1 MSIRKSIKLIISTI
15 VLLQS
20 TLCVCVA
27 QTEAQTEKLL
37 IRANDKY
44 TSRQYKEAYDE
55 INKALKLNS
64 TRDFIPVNVLL
75 LAEPIYFSYLEKIA
89 EDKEYVALEDVEE
102 KLFFYP
108 QVESGRIND
117 LIMGIVKEHAGSQGM
132 QVSYSGRQA
141 SNPFYERTISRFV
154 NQAQKQ
160 NKQSMF
166 VLGTLCVVVVLF
178 LTFLFAVLLICIH
191 TLRLQQ
197 ARYGRTRGFLS
208 GRTIFSG
215 GKDTLGGVTDVYS
228 MGKNLL
234 PPPRELAVNC
244 EKLGCKID
252 MITSRRNNSKN
263 VSELVYK
270 VAFQMGV
277 PQEEAILY
285 FCAAMVY
292 DAGFLD
298 LSPDLLISK
307 SLSGADWDE
316 LKSHVEKAAKYL
328 RFVPKEYKQIFID
341 AASKHHENMDG
352 SGYPY
357 GLTGD
362 SIPLVARLIHVCE
375 SFVSIISVRNYHDI
389 KDRESA
395 IAELEAKKDIYDA
408 EIVAALR
415 EIL

>member
-1 MSIRKSIKLIISTI
+1 MCTSVKRIISLCI
-15 VLLQS
+15 VLVNVLWVGS
-20 TLCVCVA
+20 A
-27 QTEAQTEKLL
+27 ENQTEKILVK
-37 IRANDKY
+37 ANDKY

-64 TRDFIPVNVLL
+64 TRDFIPVNVLI
-75 LAEPIYFSYLEKIA
+75 LAEPIYFSYLEKIR
-89 EDKEYVALEDVEE
+89 EDREYVALEDVEE
-102 KLFFYP
+102 KLFYYP

-117 LIMGIVKEHAGSQGM
+117 LIMGIVREHAGSQGV

-141 SNPFYERTISRFV
+141 ANPFYERTLSRFV
-154 NQAQKQ
+154 NQTQKQ
-160 NKQSMF
+160 NKQGMF
-166 VLGTLCVVVVLF
+166 ILGTLCVVVVLF
-178 LTFLFAVLLICIH
+178 LTFLFAVLLLCIH
-191 TLRLQQ
+191 TLKQQ
-197 ARYGRTRGFLS
+197 QSRYGRVRGVLS
-208 GRTIFSG
+208 GRTIYSG
-215 GKDTLGGVTDVYS
+215 GKDTLGGVTDIYA

-234 PPPRELAVNC
+234 PPPRELAVQC

-252 MITSRRNNSKN
+252 MVTSRRNNSKN

-270 VAFQMGV
+270 VAFQLGV
-277 PQEEAILY
+277 PQEEAIIY

-316 LKSHVEKAAKYL
+316 MKSHVEKAAKFL

-375 SFVSIISVRNYHDI
+375 SFVSIISVRNYHEI
-389 KDRESA
+389 KDREKA
-395 IAELEAKKDIYDA
+395 IEELEAKKELYDS
-408 EIVAALR
+408 EIVSALR

>member
-1 MSIRKSIKLIISTI
+1 MCTSVKRLISLCI
-15 VLLQS
+15 VLVNVLWVGS
-20 TLCVCVA
+20 A
-27 QTEAQTEKLL
+27 ENQTEKILVK
-37 IRANDKY
+37 ANDKY

-64 TRDFIPVNVLL
+64 TRDFIPVNVLI
-75 LAEPIYFSYLEKIA
+75 LAEPIYFSYLEKIR
-89 EDKEYVALEDVEE
+89 EDREYVALEDVEE
-102 KLFFYP
+102 KLFYYP

-117 LIMGIVKEHAGSQGM
+117 LIMGIVREHAGSQGV

-141 SNPFYERTISRFV
+141 ANPFYERTLSRFV
-154 NQAQKQ
+154 NQTQKQ
-160 NKQSMF
+160 NKQGMF
-166 VLGTLCVVVVLF
+166 ILGTLCVVVVLF
-178 LTFLFAVLLICIH
+178 LTFLFAVLLLCIH
-191 TLRLQQ
+191 TLKQQ
-197 ARYGRTRGFLS
+197 QSRYGRVRGVLS
-208 GRTIFSG
+208 GRTIYSG
-215 GKDTLGGVTDVYS
+215 GKDTLGGVTDIYA

-234 PPPRELAVNC
+234 PPPRELAVQC

-252 MITSRRNNSKN
+252 MVTSRRNNSKN

-270 VAFQMGV
+270 VAFQLGV
-277 PQEEAILY
+277 PQEEAIIY

-316 LKSHVEKAAKYL
+316 MKSHVEKAAKFL

-375 SFVSIISVRNYHDI
+375 SFVSIISVRNYHEI
-389 KDRESA
+389 KDREKA
-395 IAELEAKKDIYDA
+395 IEELEAKKELYDS
-408 EIVAALR
+408 EIVSALR

>member
-1 MSIRKSIKLIISTI
+1 MCTSVKRLISLCI
-15 VLLQS
+15 VLVNVLWVGS
-20 TLCVCVA
+20 A
-27 QTEAQTEKLL
+27 ENQTEKILVK
-37 IRANDKY
+37 ANDKY

-64 TRDFIPVNVLL
+64 TRDFIPVNVLI
-75 LAEPIYFSYLEKIA
+75 LAEPIYFSYLEKIR
-89 EDKEYVALEDVEE
+89 EDREYVALEDVEE
-102 KLFFYP
+102 KLFYYP

-117 LIMGIVKEHAGSQGM
+117 LIMGIVREHAGSQGV

-141 SNPFYERTISRFV
+141 ANPFYERTLSRFV
-154 NQAQKQ
+154 NQTQKQ

-166 VLGTLCVVVVLF
+166 ILGTLCVVVVLF
-178 LTFLFAVLLICIH
+178 LTFLFAVLLLCIH
-191 TLRLQQ
+191 TLKQQ
-197 ARYGRTRGFLS
+197 QSRYGRVRGVLS
-208 GRTIFSG
+208 GRTIYSG
-215 GKDTLGGVTDVYS
+215 GKDTLGGVTDVYA

-234 PPPRELAVNC
+234 PPPRELAVQC

-252 MITSRRNNSKN
+252 MVTSRRNNSKN

-270 VAFQMGV
+270 VAFQLGV
-277 PQEEAILY
+277 PQEEAIIY

-316 LKSHVEKAAKYL
+316 MKSHVEKAAKFL
-328 RFVPKEYKQIFID
+328 RFVPKGYKQIFID

-375 SFVSIISVRNYHDI
+375 SFVSIISVRNYHEI
-389 KDRESA
+389 KDREKA
-395 IAELEAKKDIYDA
+395 IEELEAKKELYDS
-408 EIVAALR
+408 EIVLALR